1 MNILILSCN
10 TGGGHNA
17 AANALAEEIRSH
29 GDTATVLDYFCLA
42 DSRISHT
49 VGNVYV
55 EIVKKVPALF
65 GFIYQLGMFVS
76 HLVPKSPVYYT
87 NGIRQISPKRKPEN
101 SSLFPLLAPVFLSQA
116 FHQTRRSDIHRSC
129 CLRHPARPHGP
140 YPRL

>member
-76 HLVPKSPVYYT
+76 RLVPKSPVYLLHEW
-87 NGIRQISPKRKPEN
+87 NSADISKVEARTQL
-101 SSLFPLLAPVFLSQA
+101 SLPADGTCLLVSGFSPN
-116 FHQTRRSDIHRSC
+116 
-129 CLRHPARPHGP
+129 PAV
-140 YPRL
+140 